1 MHIAV
6 NKVVAVSSNGKL
18 PVGNNPLARPTG
30 TCLKSD
36 PMSKHLFSQS

>member
-1 MHIAV
+1 MHITV

-18 PVGNNPLARPTG
+18 PIGNNPLARPMV

-36 PMSKHLFSQS
+36 PLSKHLFSQS